1 MDNGAIILLPFVYSL
16 VLIIWLKTNAFYEYI
31 KVLKL
36 DKIRVIKELFS
47 LEEYEN
53 FVNQAKV
60 SVNYSEFLSITNDD
74 FFAKLVSCPIC
85 LTFWMSVAVVFIMP
99 LYFPLV
105 VILTLFIYNIYLI
118 LEKYAR

>member
-16 VLIIWLKTNAFYEYI
+16 VLIIWLKTNVFYEYI

-36 DKIRVIKELFS
+36 DKIRIIKELFN

-74 FFAKLVSCPIC
+74 FFSKLVSCPIC

>member
-36 DKIRVIKELFS
+36 DKIRIIKELFS